1 MLMCVLLRSIPMC
14 LAKASL
20 AFKAHWVSHSFKKR
34 ALWRTSPGL
43 RGISGVFTTSGHATA
58 LPWAHGYARLLAYHL
73 EGNKAAHAS
82 RRSVGNSL
90 AWPHHK
96 AGIWPFQLGSGQEVI
111 S

>member
-58 LPWAHGYARLLAYHL
+58 LPWAHGYARLLACHL
-73 EGNKAAHAS
+73 EGNKAVHAS
-82 RRSVGNSL
+82 RRRAAIPL
-90 AWPHHK
+90 
-96 AGIWPFQLGSGQEVI
+96 LGLTIMQASGHFNPARDRR
-111 S
+111 